1 MSINELLIKS
11 LKQGHIKGSF
21 AIIAEQLGSKNVV
34 GGWNGGSPMVS
45 VPLVVAGYAVRI
57 FDRLTAGS
65 CV

>member
-11 LKQGHIKGSF
+11 LKQGPSKGSF
-21 AIIAEQLGSKNVV
+21 PIIVEQLGSKNVV

-57 FDRLTAGS
+57 FDRLKAGS